1 MSALVATGGLLG
13 PEGPLT
19 APLTAR
25 LHTLG
30 LTLDWV
36 PDGCRG
42 AVALARL
49 SLPETRLSAHADTA
63 EMI

>member
-1 MSALVATGGLLG
+1 
-13 PEGPLT
+13 LT
-19 APLTAR
+19 AALTAR
-25 LHTLG
+25 LRLLG

-49 SLPETRLSAHADTA
+49 AYDGDDR
-63 EMI
+63 